1 MDRAG
6 HEVQIR
12 AEGCP
17 IASRYGPW
25 RPPVQFSDILFCCA
39 LPCSS
44 EFTCQYLYKSD
55 RNCCAGWLYL
65 EARDF
70 AKADKAFEKLVSE
83 VAKNDDYGWLG
94 LASLTLTSI
103 PSRRKKVQNEKP

>member
-1 MDRAG
+1 M
-6 HEVQIR
+6 
-12 AEGCP
+12 
-17 IASRYGPW
+17 Y
-25 RPPVQFSDILFCCA
+25 
-39 LPCSS
+39 LPCTSGCGS
-44 EFTCQYLYKSD
+44 HP
-55 RNCCAGWLYL
+55 AGWLCL

-103 PSRRKKVQNEKP
+103 PSKRKKVLQRPHDRSIRLLFILRNAVVC

>member
-1 MDRAG
+1 MKYRSGQRDAQSLQGTALMAACSNVTHCPAQVRPSAACSPPHLHASPG
-6 HEVQIR
+6 ET
-12 AEGCP
+12 GCD
-17 IASRYGPW
+17 S
-25 RPPVQFSDILFCCA
+25 
-39 LPCSS
+39 
-44 EFTCQYLYKSD
+44 
-55 RNCCAGWLYL
+55 AGWLYL

-103 PSRRKKVQNEKP
+103 PSKRKKVQSLSGNSA